1 MKSFKQAHRRTA
13 FTLVEI
19 MLVVATIALLA
30 TLAIPNYLRA
40 RKRAQAAHLFD
51 DLRAVDHA
59 IELYCIE
66 FRRSGE
72 ETMTTTDLVFL
83 KRYLKDRIA
92 LYESLPND
100 MFNNP
105 FVITNLKSAPK
116 LNMLTYNALSDVVP
130 LDYWNPYTPVETP

>member
-1 MKSFKQAHRRTA
+1 MTTHKARVRTLG
-13 FTLVEI
+13 FTLIEL

-30 TLAIPNYLRA
+30 SLAVPNYLRA

-59 IELYCIE
+59 MELYCIE
-66 FRRSGE
+66 FRRTGE
-72 ETMTTTDLVFL
+72 ETMTASDLIFL

-100 MFNNP
+100 MFQNP
-105 FVITNLKSAPK
+105 FIITNLKSVPK
-116 LNMLTYNALSDVVP
+116 LNTLTHNALSDVVP
-130 LDYWNPYTPVETP
+130 TEYWSPYTPGP

>member
-1 MKSFKQAHRRTA
+1 MKTVTKPRTLG
-13 FTLVEI
+13 FTLVEV

-30 TLAIPNYLRA
+30 SLAVPNYLRA
-40 RKRAQAAHLFD
+40 RKRAQAARLFD

-59 IELYCIE
+59 MELYCVE

-72 ETMTTTDLVFL
+72 EAMAEEDVIFL

-100 MFNNP
+100 MFNNA
-105 FVITNLKSAPK
+105 FVVSDLKSAPR
-116 LNMLTYNALSDVVP
+116 LSTTTYEALSDVVP
-130 LDYWNPYTPVETP
+130 IDFWAPYSPTP